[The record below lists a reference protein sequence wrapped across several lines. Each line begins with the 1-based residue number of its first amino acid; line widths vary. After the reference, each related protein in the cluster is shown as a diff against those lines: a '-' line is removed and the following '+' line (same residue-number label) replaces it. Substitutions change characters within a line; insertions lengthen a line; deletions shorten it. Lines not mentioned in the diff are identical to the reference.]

1 MNKRIEQRCGRNLSA
16 ALSTSGVTLILIVP
30 ALLVMSLF
38 VREGIA
44 ATRDVQASVAAGE
57 FGGFGRAWG
66 WISARVAAQSNID
79 LPGLVRQ
86 AASRL
91 GEYLAS
97 ELGAVLRNIILFLFE
112 LIVMLFALFYF
123 LRDGEAIVKRI
134 RLFLPFE
141 GAT

>member
-30 ALLVMSLF
+30 ALLLMSLF

-44 ATRDVQASVAAGE
+44 ATRDVQASVAAGG

-86 AASRL
+86 APSRL
-91 GEYLAS
+91 GEIPAS
-97 ELGAVLRNIILFLFE
+97 GLGCAPANIIRFLC
-112 LIVMLFALFYF
+112 
-123 LRDGEAIVKRI
+123 D
-134 RLFLPFE
+134 
-141 GAT
+141 